1 MLALKHARMGG
12 DPDAVAHVKK
22 EIAIMK
28 VLRGGDNIM
37 TLRSVAFTGPTD
49 QVRARGWAA
58 TPAESVCASGSTAI
72 GRGHV

>member
-1 MLALKHARMGG
+1 MLALKHARMGSN
-12 DPDAVAHVKK
+12 PDAVAHIKK

-49 QVRARGWAA
+49 QVRNRGRAR
-58 TPAESVCASGSTAI
+58 PPRPRS
-72 GRGHV
+72 